1 MAATILATFA
11 GVVADYYDL
20 ANNWRRS
27 RPFTPSQRE
36 QGSLPAGR
44 QARRPG
50 RQTLTD
56 TYGTFEQN
64 PNFWKSIAPIH
75 FVNNIS
81 GPVQIHHGTADEEVP
96 LLFSERLDEA
106 LQKANKKVELYTYD
120 GDDHNISAS
129 FNVAMQRSVAFM
141 DSYLK

>member
-1 MAATILATFA
+1 MI
-11 GVVADYYDL
+11 
-20 ANNWRRS
+20 
-27 RPFTPSQRE
+27 
-36 QGSLPAGR
+36 
-44 QARRPG
+44 
-50 RQTLTD
+50 D